1 MADLVQNI
9 LDYLRARKEMMELY
23 PVGTLR
29 EGREGG
35 REGGR
40 ERWTD
45 GETDTV
51 CAKNATNVP
60 QRHLKTRRHVCHF
73 SPTVCAAL

>member
-35 REGGR
+35 REGGSDGQT
-40 ERWTD
+40 ERQIRY
-45 GETDTV
+45 V
-51 CAKNATNVP
+51 
-60 QRHLKTRRHVCHF
+60 
-73 SPTVCAAL
+73 